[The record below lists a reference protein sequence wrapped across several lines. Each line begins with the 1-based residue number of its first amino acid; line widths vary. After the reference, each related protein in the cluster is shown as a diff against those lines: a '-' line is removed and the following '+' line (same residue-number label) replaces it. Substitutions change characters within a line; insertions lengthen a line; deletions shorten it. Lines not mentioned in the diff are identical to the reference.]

1 MWGKGSSEEGWL
13 MWQQRRVVQK
23 GLVGIVGKLE
33 KIDII
38 ECTKHMYENKMNKIW
53 DSYLPCIAMAHSSQ
67 VYLKQCECVI
77 SAIKGNK

>member
-1 MWGKGSSEEGWL
+1 VWGKGSSEEGWL

-53 DSYLPCIAMAHSSQ
+53 KYT
-67 VYLKQCECVI
+67 
-77 SAIKGNK
+77 